1 MQSSD
6 NISYHT
12 KAFKQLLIEEG
23 NGALFPE
30 NLAQQYPHILDKIF
44 LLWVDPP
51 STQIYFSNLLTTNRE
66 SRAGFPP
73 EVYSELFM
81 LESFY
86 TVTHPQ
92 IIKHQELWGG
102 VSKRN

>member
-1 MQSSD
+1 VNTSEA
-6 NISYHT
+6 NSYYI
-12 KAFKQLLIEEG
+12 KAFKKLLIEEG
-23 NGALFPE
+23 NGDLFPQ
-30 NLAQQYPHILDKIF
+30 NLAEQYPHILDKIF
-44 LLWVDPP
+44 LLWVDPA
-51 STQIYFSNLLTTNRE
+51 SVQIYFSNLLMNNRS

-86 TVTHPQ
+86 AVKHPQ
-92 IIKHQELWGG
+92 IMPRQELWGG